1 MLQKQTQLKIKDN
14 RGVKKAQCIQV
25 YNKKIGT
32 VGDFVLV
39 SVKQIQKKKKN
50 SKISLIKGSLFK
62 ALIIGQKN
70 FKANLLGTYTLFNE
84 NSAILL
90 NNKNQPIGTRI
101 LGPIPMSLRFNK
113 NFKIISIGS
122 LFI

>member
-1 MLQKQTQLKIKDN
+1 MLQKQTQLRIKDN
-14 RGVKKAQCIQV
+14 SGVKKAQCIQV
-25 YNKKIGT
+25 YNKKTGT
-32 VGDFVLV
+32 IGDFILI
-39 SVKQIQKKKKN
+39 SVKQVQKKKKN

-62 ALIIGQKN
+62 ALIIGQKS

-90 NNKNQPIGTRI
+90 NNQNQPIGTRI
-101 LGPIPMSLRFNK
+101 LGPIPISLRFNK